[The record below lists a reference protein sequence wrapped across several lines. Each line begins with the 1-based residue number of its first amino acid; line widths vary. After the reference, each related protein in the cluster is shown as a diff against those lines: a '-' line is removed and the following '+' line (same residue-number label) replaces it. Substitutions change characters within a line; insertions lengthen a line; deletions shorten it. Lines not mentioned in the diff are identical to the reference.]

1 MLVNFSE
8 GGGEAF
14 FQVWSGGGEGFFKLE
29 IERPDQK
36 FLSSIA
42 WPLITTVCALI
53 VGEGLRFCKDL
64 EMVKNYNTPKRSE
77 NEVHSFEA
85 QFFFSKLI
93 EME

>member
-14 FQVWSGGGEGFFKLE
+14 FQVRSGGGEGILKVNRGGGEGFFKLE

-42 WPLITTVCALI
+42 WPLSTQVKFINVKRLHNT
-53 VGEGLRFCKDL
+53 
-64 EMVKNYNTPKRSE
+64 VKNRKTRPR
-77 NEVHSFEA
+77 V
-85 QFFFSKLI
+85 
-93 EME
+93 

>member
-14 FQVWSGGGEGFFKLE
+14 FQVRSGGGEGILKVNRGGGEGFFKLE

-42 WPLITTVCALI
+42 WPL
-53 VGEGLRFCKDL
+53 RK
-64 EMVKNYNTPKRSE
+64 
-77 NEVHSFEA
+77 H
-85 QFFFSKLI
+85 FFSCSNTQEILN
-93 EME
+93 